1 MQLAGA
7 LLVLAVTVGLVLTR
21 PRIGSFGSLHPAVAA
36 AAGALALVAMGHL
49 GWRDVIGAA
58 RDLWRPLLA
67 IASVMMTTSAAHRMG
82 IFDRLAR
89 SVEVRTRGPVSHG
102 FTTVFVIAV
111 LTATAFNNDAAILL
125 LSPIVV
131 PLIRRLYPKRPYLAE
146 PFAFAVFVAAGVAPF
161 STSNPMNLVV
171 AERAGLAFNAYAI
184 RMVPV
189 AVAAAITSY
198 FALRWAFRRELDDH
212 KPAGGEE
219 HGSLAPM
226 GGEPR
231 AALVI
236 VVAVLLS
243 YPIISYFEGPV
254 WVAAATGAVLM
265 VGLALRHRS
274 ITVDEVPGGV
284 AWDVL
289 AFMFSIFV
297 LATGLRNAGLVDALV
312 MIYREAGLGDA
323 SQIAVVGATSAV
335 GSALLNNHPMSAL
348 NALAVERLPGDATWR
363 VLAALIGGDLGPR
376 LLPMGSLAGLLW
388 IDMVRRMGVTIRLST
403 FVRVGVLTA
412 VPALVV
418 SLFVL
423 WLETLL

>member
-1 MQLAGA
+1 MA
-7 LLVLAVTVGLVLTR
+7 LTVGLVLAR
-21 PRIGSFGSLHPAVAA
+21 PRIGSLGSLHPAISAA
-36 AAGALALVAMGHL
+36 VGAMALFALGHL
-49 GWRDVIGAA
+49 HVHDVIGAA
-58 RDLWRPLLA
+58 RDLWRPLVA

-89 SVEVRTRGPVSHG
+89 NIEIRTRGPVSHG
-102 FTTVFVIAV
+102 FTTVFVIAA

-146 PFAFAVFVAAGVAPF
+146 PFAFAVFVAAGVAPL

-171 AERAGLAFNAYAI
+171 AERAGIAFNSYAV
-184 RMVPV
+184 RMAPV

-198 FALRWAFRRELDDH
+198 FMLRLAFRRELDDAI
-212 KPAGGEE
+212 PARGPEQ
-219 HGSLAPM
+219 GSLAPM

-231 AALVI
+231 AALAVVVI
-236 VVAVLLS
+236 VLLS

-254 WVAAATGAVLM
+254 WVAGATGALLT
-265 VGLALRHRS
+265 VGLALRHGS
-274 ITVDEVPGGV
+274 IELDEVPGGV

-289 AFMFSIFV
+289 AFMFCIFV
-297 LATGLRNAGLVDALV
+297 VATGLRNAGLVDALV
-312 MIYREAGLGDA
+312 TIYRKAGAQSG
-323 SQIAVVGATSAV
+323 SQVAVIGTSSAL
-335 GSALLNNHPMSAL
+335 GSALLNNHPMAAL
-348 NALAVERLPGDATWR
+348 NALAVERLPGDPTWR
-363 VLAALIGGDLGPR
+363 VLAALVGGDLGPR

-388 IDMVRRMGVTIRLST
+388 IDMVRRMGVTIRLAT

-412 VPALVV
+412 IPALAVA
-418 SLFVL
+418 LLVL